1 MIYSLLMVLRCQIH
15 LELGKCE
22 EDVEQIEV
30 ALQNYKKALAL
41 DDTGMYSERLEM
53 AINRV
58 ELRATLYD
66 QPERPEDIAT
76 MIIEQ
81 AQASDSGSIRMKRSL
96 LIKVG
101 LALAPDVFDIALD
114 GENEAKATINVE
126 KTQEGMIKQMNA
138 RAQQYQK
145 CVAKIPGHLE
155 RLGGANDLE
164 R

>member
-1 MIYSLLMVLRCQIH
+1 MVLRCQIH

-30 ALQNYKKALAL
+30 ALQNYKKALLL

-66 QPERPEDIAT
+66 QPERAEDIAT

-114 GENEAKATINVE
+114 SENEAKATINAE

-145 CVAKIPGHLE
+145 CIAKVPGHLE
-155 RLGGANDLE
+155 RLGAENDLE
-164 R
+164 RLV